1 MITIWFES
9 VDREEWTEQVD
20 TAEQAVS
27 IIQWYMGTPEV
38 GAGYAISGDGVVKC
52 SLEGTT
58 WEELGY
64 GY

>member
-1 MITIWFES
+1 MITLWFES
-9 VDREEWTEQVD
+9 TDQSEWTEQVD
-20 TAEQAVS
+20 TAEEAVS

-58 WEELGY
+58 WKELGY
-64 GY
+64 GD

>member
-1 MITIWFES
+1 MITLWFES
-9 VDREEWTEQVD
+9 VDQEEWTETVD
-20 TAEQAVS
+20 TIEQAMS

-38 GAGYAISGDGVVKC
+38 GATYAVSGDGIVTCYV
-52 SLEGTT
+52 EGTT

>member
-1 MITIWFES
+1 MLVF
-9 VDREEWTEQVD
+9 V
-20 TAEQAVS
+20 
-27 IIQWYMGTPEV
+27 TPEV
-38 GAGYAISGDGVVKC
+38 GAAYAISGDGVVKC